1 MLRQKDQTD
10 ILFTAKI
17 RLANWGYEQY
27 ELGMNKHSSPPP
39 QKKQV
44 KVDRG
49 FQIPNKKL

>member
-27 ELGMNKHSSPPP
+27 ELGMKKHSSP
-39 QKKQV
+39 QKKTSE
-44 KVDRG
+44 G
-49 FQIPNKKL
+49 W